1 MSKRAGRKSQASND
15 FIEPL
20 KPTITNV
27 AIVNNRLFDNG
38 AVDVS
43 FILSPIS
50 PIATSFTVT
59 AIDTADGSGG
69 QTPAEPFTTV
79 GQSSPITVTGLKT
92 GKTYKFTMIAS
103 NDIGDSPVSNE
114 SQTIVIVTAP
124 QTPNTPTISNNG
136 AETNN
141 VVWTASANDGGS
153 AVTNYELLD
162 DEGRTFSYNA
172 TTFSANINDGGNS
185 FQRVRVRARNATG
198 ASAYSEFSNQVQTT
212 PFSFAPFGFTPF
224 SFTPFGFTP
233 FGFTP
238 FGFTPKSV
246 GAETIIKSKVP
257 EGLILAHNLSVG
269 DVLYS
274 ANIEGID
281 VSNTAILEYLQNWS
295 SNSAEISQDAET
307 TIVAMAARISDEGAI
322 VINGNKYSRQH
333 FVLIKRN
340 GEMQFQPAADVL
352 QTDLIFSPAESD
364 WVEIVDYK
372 ITDQKELL
380 ISIDVEPY
388 DIYFTDNALVHDSY
402 RASDDPN
409 ALTSSDETF
418 TDKLDAMYQQWR
430 DSQDQQ

>member
-103 NDIGDSPVSNE
+103 NDIGDSLVSNE

-224 SFTPFGFTP
+224 SFTP

>member
-1 MSKRAGRKSQASND
+1 MTKRSGRKSQAAND

-20 KPTITNV
+20 KPTITNAANV
-27 AIVNNRLFDNG
+27 TNRPYNNG
-38 AVDVS
+38 AVDIS
-43 FILSPIS
+43 FVMSPTS
-50 PIATSFTVT
+50 PIATSYLVQTVVPE
-59 AIDTADGSGG
+59 G
-69 QTPAEPFTTV
+69 QTPITGT
-79 GQSSPITVTGLKT
+79 GSSSPVTITGLLSNT
-92 GKTYKFTMIAS
+92 SYKFTITAS
-103 NDIGDSPVSNE
+103 NAIGNSPVSDE
-114 SQTIVIVTAP
+114 SQSVLVTTVPQIPNAP
-124 QTPNTPTISNNG
+124 TLSNNG
-136 AETNN
+136 AEQNK
-141 VVWTASANDGGS
+141 VVWVAPANNGGS
-153 AVTNYELLD
+153 AITNYELLD
-162 DEGRTFSYNA
+162 DENRAFSYNA
-172 TTFSANINDGGNS
+172 STFESNINDGGNS
-185 FQRVRVRARNATG
+185 YQQVKVRARNANG
-198 ASAYSEFSNQVQTT
+198 ASDYSAFSNQIQTT

-281 VSNTAILEYLQNWS
+281 VSNAAIVEYLQNWS
-295 SNSAEISQDAET
+295 TNSAAISQDVET
-307 TIVAMAARISDEGAI
+307 TIVAMAARVSSEGAI

-333 FVLIKRN
+333 FILIKRN
-340 GEMQFQPAADVL
+340 DEIQFQPAADVL
-352 QTDLIFSPAESD
+352 QTDLIFSPMESG
-364 WVEIVDYK
+364 WVEVVDYK

-388 DIYFTDNALVHDSY
+388 DVFFTDNALVHDSY

-409 ALTSSDETF
+409 VLTSSDETF
-418 TDKLDAMYQQWR
+418 TDKLDEMYQQWR